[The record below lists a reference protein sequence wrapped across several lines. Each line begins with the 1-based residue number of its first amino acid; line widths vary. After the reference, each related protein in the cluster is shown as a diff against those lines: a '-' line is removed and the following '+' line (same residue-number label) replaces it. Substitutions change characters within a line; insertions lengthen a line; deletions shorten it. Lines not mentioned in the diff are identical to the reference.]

1 MSQHTIIWAR
11 LMRLFKWLSLQF
23 GHIWCLF
30 VHGFI
35 QDKHIMHKPYA
46 PWECDVCGR
55 KWEL

>member
-1 MSQHTIIWAR
+1 MLKLI
-11 LMRLFKWLSLQF
+11 KWTVRQF

-35 QDKHIMHKPYA
+35 RDKHRMHKPYA
-46 PWECDVCGR
+46 PWECEVCGR